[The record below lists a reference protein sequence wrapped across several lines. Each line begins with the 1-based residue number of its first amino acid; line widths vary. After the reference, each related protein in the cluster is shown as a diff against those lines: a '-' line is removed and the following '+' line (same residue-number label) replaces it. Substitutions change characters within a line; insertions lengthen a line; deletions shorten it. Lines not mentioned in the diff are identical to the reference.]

1 VVKGWELEAGTEG
14 MDGVTVV
21 VGSSSGEK
29 WSAESIE
36 GGSLL
41 VPFVV
46 GLDSDEDT
54 CRGVVVVGAWS
65 TK

>member
-1 VVKGWELEAGTEG
+1 